1 MQINKLIHLILGCV
15 VCSGTANAAVEGFSF
30 TDTNLS
36 AKYSEASVINPQAD
50 SMVYLSGGLDNKLT
64 LSVINTSGVTVFSN
78 TTDFVRVS
86 DRINFSGRDFYGK
99 SISIPKLADGIYSL
113 HIETINSAGK
123 TIDEYTKEIVVD
135 TEGPNV
141 GDWYGNGT
149 GSYGAETGSS
159 EIWWLNTQN
168 SGEDA
173 KIWVTDVKGAV
184 SGNIIVKKLNSDSVV
199 LTRPMIIDQAAFKA
213 VINAQ
218 TDLSSRL
225 PSNNATEPYSMQA
238 QLYDAAGNITRSPVK
253 TFYYDNYSGAPSAP
267 YAVFDPDAS
276 AEDSVSGAFIGFVVY
291 KPGMTVKTNPVRLLY
306 RVPVDNVRDAGVK
319 GGLAFAN
326 SVGSTNVTVDSEY
339 GYFDIT
345 APFGYYNANQIKWVD
360 FGRWIAGTILYD
372 LKLSESATKTPVLT
386 SATFLLND
394 VRLSL
399 TAGIMH
405 QNVILP
411 ATMTNFELQVQPRD
425 YVQRASFRGQSCD
438 IPAGESIC
446 SLTGLTYEMT
456 KGGYGYLHDAISVV
470 SVGLPMGTLYA
481 NYSYGES
488 TYNDAQYPQLT
499 SFKVDSSTNTL
510 TAFVFLPGAGS
521 WFERLVMKSARIKY
535 GAQYLN
541 PSRTI
546 RNGGNWEY
554 DFNLNSLPT
563 GNHALELE
571 MKENHGPTTV
581 TPLQSFKVE
590 NAAPTITITNS
601 GSSVFNDIV
610 GLEDLVVSIVDESS
624 YTIDSVIIAGGSAN
638 DTVYLATVS
647 KGNNEYT
654 LQYPRLFP
662 SLSSGE
668 IYTLTVRATDVFG
681 NQGVSS
687 KSFTYQPPNIVNVGS
702 LTTLAVSKDLASS
715 ADKPVSEVV
724 INDLRT
730 VESQLASGPQAA
742 LFTLRTD
749 AEISVQVLGQ
759 VVKPGQTV
767 TLNPVATSGVVK
779 FSVYPAVSGQKGKA
793 QFLFEILEV
802 KSSI

>member
-1 MQINKLIHLILGCV
+1 MQINKSLLLGLCSV
-15 VCSGTANAAVEGFSF
+15 ICSGMANAAVEGFSY
-30 TDTNLS
+30 TDTNATVKTTEGSL
-36 AKYSEASVINPQAD
+36 INPQTDA
-50 SMVYLSGGLDNKLT
+50 MVYLSGGLDNKLK

-78 TTDFVRVS
+78 TTDFIRVS

-99 SISIPKLADGIYSL
+99 SISIPKLVDGIYSL
-113 HIETINSAGK
+113 HIETVNSAGK
-123 TIDEYTKEIVVD
+123 TIDEYNKEIVVD
-135 TEGPNV
+135 TEGPII

-149 GSYGAETGSS
+149 GNYGAETGSS

-168 SGEDA
+168 SGEES

-218 TDLSSRL
+218 TDLSGLL

-238 QLYDAAGNITRSPVK
+238 LLNDAAGNITRSTVK
-253 TFYYDNYSGAPSAP
+253 IFYYDNYGGAPSSP
-267 YAVFDPDAS
+267 FAVFDPEAS
-276 AEDSVSGAFIGFVVY
+276 AVDSVSGSFIGFVPY

-306 RVPVDNVRDAGVK
+306 RVPVDNVRNAGVK

-326 SVGSTNVTVDSEY
+326 SVGATNVTVDSEY

-345 APFGYYNANQIKWVD
+345 APFGYNNANQIKWVD
-360 FGRWIAGTILYD
+360 FGRWIAGTIQYD
-372 LKLSESATKTPVLT
+372 LKLSEAATKSPVLT

-425 YVQRASFRGQSCD
+425 YVQRASFRGHSCD

-470 SVGLPMGTLYA
+470 SVGLPTGTLYA
-481 NYSYGES
+481 NFSYGES

-535 GAQYLN
+535 GTQYLN
-541 PSRTI
+541 PSRSI

-554 DFNLNSLPT
+554 VFNLNSLPT

-624 YTIDSVIIAGGSAN
+624 YNIESVIIAGGSAN

-702 LTTLAVSKDLASS
+702 LSTLAVSKDLASS

-759 VVKPGQTV
+759 VVQPGQTV